1 MSVDNW
7 IQIAGIIVTGIFSFL
22 VWQATI
28 KSNKLSKENFEF
40 VKEIRKIEKDIHNEK
55 ELRFRRTYC
64 HWADK
69 RINSMLMALVYQF
82 GDGREKEE
90 LIKEIPRE
98 VGLSNE
104 TMAKYFTIHEQVTIQ
119 QIYEAYNNF
128 LKKHWL
134 MDNSNFY
141 TGGVGDYKEAA
152 ESLFE
157 LVSELKST
165 LKFSLYENAPMEEL
179 MGDVEWRP

>member
-1 MSVDNW
+1 
-7 IQIAGIIVTGIFSFL
+7 
-22 VWQATI
+22 
-28 KSNKLSKENFEF
+28 
-40 VKEIRKIEKDIHNEK
+40 
-55 ELRFRRTYC
+55 
-64 HWADK
+64 
-69 RINSMLMALVYQF
+69 
-82 GDGREKEE
+82 DGREKEE

>member
-7 IQIAGIIVTGIFSFL
+7 IQIAGITVTGLFSFL

-28 KSNKLSKENFEF
+28 NSNKLSKENFEF
-40 VKEIRKIEKDIHNEK
+40 VKEIRQIEKDIHNEK

-64 HWADK
+64 HWVDK
-69 RINSMLMALVYQF
+69 RINAMLLALVYQL
-82 GDGREKEE
+82 GERSEKEE
-90 LIKEIPRE
+90 LIKEVPRE

-119 QIYEAYNNF
+119 QIYELYNDF

-134 MDNSNFY
+134 MDEIHFY
-141 TGGVGDYKEAA
+141 DAGVGDYQESA
-152 ESLFE
+152 EYLYE

-165 LKFSLYENAPMEEL
+165 LKFSLSENAPMEEL